1 MGWFPIDQYG
11 TKVAETAAALKE
23 NEISQPFQTDVGWHI
38 MEMLG
43 TRQQDRTDEAK
54 RDQAREVLRNRKSE
68 DEYENF
74 LRQIRS
80 EAYTCAVNTNK
91 ASPGLP
97 QCGAGGLV
105 GEKKPTAP

>member
-1 MGWFPIDQYG
+1 MKD
-11 TKVAETAAALKE
+11 
-23 NEISQPFQTDVGWHI
+23 NDISQPFQTDVGWHI
-38 MEMLG
+38 MQLLG
-43 TRQQDRTDEAK
+43 SRKEDRTDTAK
-54 RDQAREVLRNRKSE
+54 REQAREVLRNRKAE

-80 EAYTCAVNTNK
+80 EAYACVVNANR
-91 ASPGLP
+91 ASASLP

>member
-11 TKVAETAAALKE
+11 TKVAETIAALKD

-38 MEMLG
+38 MQLLA
-43 TRQQDRTDEAK
+43 TRQNDRTNETK
-54 RDQAREVLRNRKSE
+54 REQAREVLRNRKAE

-80 EAYTCAVNTNK
+80 EAYTCAVSSTN
-91 ASPGLP
+91 ASTTLP
-97 QCGAGGLV
+97 KCGAGGLV
-105 GEKKPTAP
+105 GEKPTAP

>member
-11 TKVAETAAALKE
+11 TKVAEVLAALKD

-38 MEMLG
+38 MQLLG
-43 TRQQDRTDEAK
+43 TREHDRTEQNQ
-54 RDQAREVLRNRKSE
+54 REQAREVLRKRKAE

-80 EAYTCAVNTNK
+80 EAYIDVRL
-91 ASPGLP
+91 PG
-97 QCGAGGLV
+97 AATAMT
-105 GEKKPTAP
+105 KPAAP